1 MIHCNTIKKVCCIFF
16 VILSVSILSAQQS
29 KLSLEQI
36 FSSRDFSSERSKA
49 LKWFEGG
56 DSYTTLV
63 ASSENNGYYDI
74 IKTDTKTGEQSILI
88 PAKWMIPKGTD
99 TPLRIENYTWSTD
112 KSKVLFFT
120 NSARV
125 WRYNTKGDY
134 WVLDLKTKKLIKLG
148 GIKSKPSSLMF
159 AKFSPDGNKIGYV
172 REHNIYIESLT
183 DGNIKAL
190 TTDGTD
196 KIINGTFDWAYEEEF
211 SCRDGFRWSPDGSKI
226 AYWRIDASKI
236 KNFLM
241 INTTDSIYSYTIPV
255 QYPKAGEK
263 PSEAKVGVVNASG
276 GVTTWMKLP
285 GDASNQYIPRMI
297 WKPNSKSLLLQHLN
311 RAQNHNKVTLCN
323 TLDGSTRVVYEDKET
338 AWLEAVDD
346 FKYLEDAST
355 FTWVS
360 EKSGWKA
367 LYLVKDGNETQVSPT
382 DSDMINI
389 ELIDEKNGWLYYMAS
404 PENATQRYLYRIKL
418 NKKGKAERLSPKDQ
432 PGTHRYRIAPNG
444 KFAQHTYSKSGL
456 PPTTDIISLPDHK
469 VIKTL
474 VSNQKLKKQ
483 IAAIDHNPQEFFK
496 ISLDDGTSL
505 DAYMIKPLAF
515 DPSKKYPVLFHVY
528 GEPWSQT
535 VLDSWGGS
543 NYLWHTMLSQQ
554 GYIIMSIDNRGT
566 PGPKGREWRKCVYG
580 QIGVLSSSDQAQ
592 GTQKIIEMFDFVDPD
607 RIGIWGWSGGGSM
620 TLNALFRYPEI
631 YKMGMAVA
639 PVSDQRLYD
648 NIYQER
654 YSGIP
659 QLMPESY
666 EKGSP
671 VNFAKNLKG
680 DLLLIHGTGDD
691 NVHYQSIEVLAN
703 ALIRHNKIFS
713 MVSYPNRSHGIY
725 EGENTSRHLRETLT
739 HYLKTN
745 LPGGGK

>member
-1 MIHCNTIKKVCCIFF
+1 MINYNTIKRACYI
-16 VILSVSILSAQQS
+16 ILAILNVSILSAQQS
-29 KLSLEQI
+29 NLSLEKI
-36 FSSRDFSSERSKA
+36 FSSNDFSLERSKT

-56 DSYTTLV
+56 NSYTTLV
-63 ASSENNGYYDI
+63 PSIENERYYDI
-74 IKTDTKTGEQSILI
+74 IKTDTKTGKQSILI
-88 PAKWMIPKGTD
+88 PAKWLIPEGKGD
-99 TPLRIENYTWSTD
+99 PLPIENYIWSTD
-112 KSKVLFFT
+112 KNKVLLFT
-120 NSARV
+120 NSSRV

-134 WVLDLKTKKLIKLG
+134 WVLHLKTKKLVKLG
-148 GIKSKPSSLMF
+148 GEKAKSSSLMF
-159 AKFSPDGNKIGYV
+159 AKFSPDGNKVGYV
-172 REHNIYIESLT
+172 REHNIYVESLT
-183 DGNIKAL
+183 DGKITAL

-211 SCRDGFRWSPDGSKI
+211 SCRDGFKWSPDGSKI
-226 AYWRIDASKI
+226 AYWRINASKI
-236 KNFLM
+236 KDFLM
-241 INTTDSIYSYTIPV
+241 MNTTDSIYSYTIPV

-263 PSEAKVGVVNASG
+263 PSEAKIGVVDAASG
-276 GVTTWMKLP
+276 ESTIWMKLS

-297 WKPNSKSLLLQHLN
+297 WNPDSKSLLVQHIN
-311 RAQNHNKVTLCN
+311 RAQNHNKVTHCN
-323 TLDGSTRVVYEDKET
+323 VSDGNTNVIYEDKET

-346 FKYLEDAST
+346 FKYLNDRST

-367 LYLVKDGNETQVSPT
+367 LYFVTDGKENQVSPT

-418 NKKGKAERLSPKDQ
+418 DKKGIPERLSPKDQ
-432 PGTHRYRIAPNG
+432 LGTHKYDIAPNA
-444 KFAQHTYSKSGL
+444 KFAKHTYSKSGL
-456 PPTTDIISLPDHK
+456 PPTTDIISLPDHE

-474 VSNQKLKKQ
+474 VTNKKLKNQ
-483 IAAIDHNPQEFFK
+483 IETIDRNPQEFFK
-496 ISLDDGTSL
+496 ITLDDNTSL
-505 DAYMIKPLAF
+505 DAYMIKPIGF

-535 VLDSWGGS
+535 VLDSWGNS
-543 NYLWHTMLSQQ
+543 NYLWHTMLSQE

-566 PGPKGREWRKCVYG
+566 PAPKGREWRKCVYG

-592 GTQKIIEMFDFVDPD
+592 GTKKIIEMFDFVDPD

-631 YKMGMAVA
+631 YKMGMSVA
-639 PVSDQRLYD
+639 PVADQRLYD

-666 EKGSP
+666 KKGSP
-671 VNFAKNLKG
+671 ITYAKNLKG
-680 DLLLIHGTGDD
+680 NLLLVHGTGDD
-691 NVHYQSIEVLAN
+691 NVHYQNTEVLVN
-703 ALIRHNKIFS
+703 ELIKHNKIFS
-713 MVSYPNRSHGIY
+713 MMSYPNRSHGIY
-725 EGENTSRHLRETLT
+725 EGENTSRHLREILT
-739 HYLKTN
+739 NYLKTN
-745 LPGGGK
+745 L